1 MRTVTLSKKLHRFS
15 ILYYSY
21 VLLYPSFLQKTI
33 FLFFMQISM
42 KLLCSFVLPCF
53 VADCM
58 YKIWWFTSGRNQIP
72 YFLNAFLSNTVA
84 CFLLLASWLYRTSIF
99 FLVCVLFRLICYL
112 QILRLEDFAQF
123 FHKESDVG
131 LILLEHL
138 TVRRN
143 LRIISHRFRVF
154 ILLTLILVTASQ
166 FASLLVTTETGS
178 EVNIFNAGE
187 LAVMFLTSPFFLI
200 WNRYIYNVKLLMPV
214 ATALKSSMH
223 FVNVKACCLA
233 YPLIP

>member
-1 MRTVTLSKKLHRFS
+1 MDVYNC
-15 ILYYSY
+15 ICLYYTERIHVTSQMLKNVFLPRKLISSSFY
-21 VLLYPSFLQKTI
+21 IFLISFVPIFLQI
-33 FLFFMQISM
+33 NISFSMQTSM

-53 VADCM
+53 AADCV

-72 YFLNAFLSNTVA
+72 YFINAYLSNTVA

-123 FHKESDVG
+123 FHKESDVA

-187 LAVMFLTSPFFLI
+187 LAVIFLVFL
-200 WNRYIYNVKLLMPV
+200 
-214 ATALKSSMH
+214 
-223 FVNVKACCLA
+223 
-233 YPLIP
+233 